1 MLSFEKFAEA
11 VINRAIVKLAGSSP
25 EDMTWT
31 ERATNSDIGSNII
44 DYFDPE
50 NNILTGTLE
59 GMGSDLIKNTD
70 PNTLESRFNAAE
82 NEEHQS
88 SPDMMKR
95 RVLTKAMN
103 KELANGPDLT
113 LLERFS
119 NSKPVSDFLDWYSG
133 SLPDQMVNSAL
144 SGETDREV
152 FGNIG
157 QKLYDLTSRWDP
169 GVQGAQDVA
178 DSLTSLRSNPEF
190 IEERRARRAAT
201 AKQRTDNIVAKMMQR
216 GETPESTAK
225 LLADLLP
232 QPKAI
237 RNMIAPVDQLTDS
250 IGRYIRRKNIKGL
263 MRGEALKAQQKTN
276 EEAQSYNGIWGNIK
290 SKFTGGPKVYK
301 PDYPKLMSKIEKM
314 APTNPFR
321 LGRYADDYQKAIH
334 TLRGGALTPEQPAG
348 LTGNLSDMITLMGE
362 DAGFKKLFDSI
373 YGN

>member
-1 MLSFEKFAEA
+1 MLSFEKFAED
-11 VINRAIVKLAGSSP
+11 VTNRAIVKLAESSP
-25 EDMTWT
+25 EDMTWA
-31 ERATNSDIGSNII
+31 ERAANSDIGSAII
-44 DYFDPE
+44 DYFDPKD
-50 NNILTGTLE
+50 NILTGTLE
-59 GMGSDLIKNTD
+59 GMGHDIIENTD
-70 PNTLESRFNAAE
+70 PNAIESRLNAAE

-152 FGNIG
+152 FCNIG

-169 GVQGAQDVA
+169 GVRGAEEALDNYYATKSDLNFAKVR
-178 DSLTSLRSNPEF
+178 DS
-190 IEERRARRAAT
+190 RRKASAAART
-201 AKQRTDNIVAKMMQR
+201 KNWLAKAMQR
-216 GETPESTAK
+216 GETPESAAK
-225 LLADLLP
+225 LLTDFLP
-232 QPKAI
+232 QPKAV

-250 IGRYIRRKNIKGL
+250 IGRYIRKKSIKGL
-263 MRGEALKAQQKTN
+263 MQREALKAQQKTN

-301 PDYPKLMSKIEKM
+301 PDYSKLMSKIEKM

-321 LGRYADDYQKAIH
+321 LGGYADDYQKAIH
-334 TLRGGALTPEQPAG
+334 ALRGGALTPEQPAG
-348 LTGNLSDMITLMGE
+348 LTDNLSDMITLMGE
-362 DAGFKKLFDSI
+362 DVGFKKLFDSI